1 MNERTFYCFLY
12 TWSHR
17 VNYEML
23 KKNLR
28 DIILINASSTLL
40 VLLTLPY
47 TDPPPPPPT
56 PRVSRPPHVLPSKF
70 RAIPIHT
77 VTISFNHSVPVGS

>member
-17 VNYEML
+17 VNYKML

-47 TDPPPPPPT
+47 TVGGGGGAGGGGGGGGAGPPMS
-56 PRVSRPPHVLPSKF
+56 SRLNSVLYRF
-70 RAIPIHT
+70 IPL
-77 VTISFNHSVPVGS
+77 P

>member
-47 TDPPPPPPT
+47 TDPPPSPPYPKGE
-56 PRVSRPPHVLPSKF
+56 PAPPCP
-70 RAIPIHT
+70 
-77 VTISFNHSVPVGS
+77 PV